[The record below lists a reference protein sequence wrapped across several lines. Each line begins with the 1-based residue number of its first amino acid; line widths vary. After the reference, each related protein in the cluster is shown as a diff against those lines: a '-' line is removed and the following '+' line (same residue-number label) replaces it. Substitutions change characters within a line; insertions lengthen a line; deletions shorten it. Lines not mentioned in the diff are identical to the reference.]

1 VAASGTPEAS
11 SASAAPNTKAG
22 SAGVPLPPPGSY
34 KYRVT
39 GNSTSFFGSQ
49 QVNDTATLVVDEPNG
64 NTERTKQQSQD
75 GSTVQGL
82 ASRSDGL
89 YLTEVHLSQT
99 GFDADFKPVGKA
111 LLFPGRAHQGQSWQ
125 WTMKSTDDKY
135 TLHARLTIADLHSSA
150 TTQSGDRV
158 STVAVSSIL
167 HITGSNFDITVHQ
180 RDESGRDA
188 LIVREHAVTN
198 GTAYGTKVQSDVTS
212 VLARPPG

>member
-1 VAASGTPEAS
+1 M
-11 SASAAPNTKAG
+11 
-22 SAGVPLPPPGSY
+22 PPPGSY
-34 KYRVT
+34 KYHVT

-49 QVNDTATLVVDEPNG
+49 QINDTATLVVDEPSG
-64 NTERTKQQSQD
+64 NTERTKQQDQE

-82 ASRSDGL
+82 ASHTDGL

-99 GFDADFKPVGKA
+99 GFEADFKPVGTA
-111 LLFPGRAHQGQSWQ
+111 LLFPAEAHQGQSWN
-125 WTMKSTDDKY
+125 WTMKSTDGKY
-135 TLHARLTIADLHSSA
+135 TLHAQLTISDLHSSA
-150 TTQSGDRV
+150 TTGSGDQV
-158 STVAVSSIL
+158 STVAVTSVL
-167 HITGSNFDITVHQ
+167 HITGNNFDITVHQ